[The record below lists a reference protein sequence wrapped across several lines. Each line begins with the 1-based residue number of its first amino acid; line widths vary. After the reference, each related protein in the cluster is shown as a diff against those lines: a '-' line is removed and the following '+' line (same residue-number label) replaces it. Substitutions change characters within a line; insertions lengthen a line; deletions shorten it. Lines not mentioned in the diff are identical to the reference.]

1 MTPSPIELAVTA
13 EDRRVARLAAWAMG
27 LALVD
32 AAIPTPI
39 PGVKPGFANLVV
51 LVVLTRYGFSTAAWV
66 SLLRVVAAA
75 IAFGSFF
82 TPGFFLSLAGAS
94 ASLGAL
100 ALACRL
106 PRHWFG
112 PVSHSVIAALAH
124 VAGQLALAAL
134 WLLPGSAVLKLSP
147 VFALAATVFG
157 TVNGLVAARLLANLG
172 ATAPVL
178 ASPAA
183 GAR

>member
-1 MTPSPIELAVTA
+1 MTPSPIELPVTA
-13 EDRRVARLAAWAMG
+13 EDRRLARLAAWALG

-39 PGVKPGFANLVV
+39 PGVKPGLANIVV
-51 LVVLTRYGFSTAAWV
+51 LVVLARYGFATAAWV

-82 TPGFFLSLAGAS
+82 TPGFFLSLAGAG

-106 PRHWFG
+106 PRTWFG

-124 VAGQLALAAL
+124 VAGQLALAAA
-134 WLLPGSAVLKLSP
+134 WLLPATAVLKLSP
-147 VFALAATVFG
+147 VFALAALVFG
-157 TVNGLVAARLLANLG
+157 TVNGLVAARLLASAG
-172 ATAPVL
+172 EPDPVL
-178 ASPAA
+178 PSSAA
-183 GAR
+183 EAR